1 MTARKVNKV
10 LISQP
15 EPTNGKSPYY
25 DLGDKYNVEF
35 SFRPF
40 IKVVGVSSKEFR
52 QQRINILDFTAVV
65 MTSRTSIDHFFT
77 LCEELKVSIP
87 DTMKYFCL
95 SETIALYLQKY
106 IVYRKRRIFFSQTG
120 KIEGL
125 EAAFTKHS
133 KENILIPVPE
143 EHSEDVQNFL
153 KSKKLTYTTS
163 VMYRTVSNDYEEGE
177 TLDVDM
183 ILFFSPLGVSSLLKN
198 FPKFEQKD
206 MGIGCFGIGTAKVLE
221 ENGLRVDCL
230 APQPE
235 YPSMTMALDAFLAD
249 NHKKHSKSK

>member
-25 DLGDKYNVEF
+25 ELGERYNVEF

-40 IKVVGVSSKEFR
+40 IRVEGVTVKEFR
-52 QQRINILDFTAVV
+52 QQRINILDFSAVV
-65 MTSRTSIDHFFT
+65 MTSRTAIDHFFT
-77 LCEELKVSIP
+77 LCEEQKIAIP

-95 SETIALYLQKY
+95 SEAIALYLQKY

-125 EAAFTKHS
+125 DAAFTKHA
-133 KENILIPVPE
+133 KEKVLIPVPE
-143 EHSEDVQNFL
+143 EHSDDVQNFL
-153 KSKKLTYTTS
+153 ASKNVDFTTS

-177 TLDVDM
+177 TLDADM
-183 ILFFSPLGVSSLLKN
+183 VIFFSPLGVSSLLKN
-198 FPKFEQKD
+198 FPDFEQGD
-206 MGIGCFGIGTAKVLE
+206 MGIGCFGAGTAKVLE
-221 ENGLRVDCL
+221 DNNLRIDCL

-235 YPSMTMALDAFLAD
+235 FPSMTMALDDFLKK
-249 NHKKHSKSK
+249 NHKKHS